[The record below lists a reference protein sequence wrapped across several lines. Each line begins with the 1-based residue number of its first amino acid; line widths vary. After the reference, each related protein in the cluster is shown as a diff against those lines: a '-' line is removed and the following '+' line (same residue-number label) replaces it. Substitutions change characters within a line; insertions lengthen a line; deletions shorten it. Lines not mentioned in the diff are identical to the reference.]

1 MSKKDEI
8 ITDKRKTGDLM
19 GLSQV
24 IGSFAYKVV
33 GKKAFAEADV
43 ICNWKG
49 IVGDDIASYSKPVK
63 IDFKKG
69 ERIGGILIVET
80 LGGAFA
86 LELQLKTKFLLDKV
100 NTYFGYEA
108 VKSLR
113 ILQNPKCNISSD
125 QSINN
130 SEKVLVTEEEEN
142 YIKEVSSDIQNSE
155 LEHALQRLGCAVIA
169 NNKK

>member
-113 ILQNPKCNISSD
+113 ILQHPKCNISSD
-125 QSINN
+125 QFINN

-155 LEHALQRLGCAVIA
+155 LEYALQRLGCAVIA

>member
-86 LELQLKTKFLLDKV
+86 L
-100 NTYFGYEA
+100 
-108 VKSLR
+108 
-113 ILQNPKCNISSD
+113 
-125 QSINN
+125 
-130 SEKVLVTEEEEN
+130 
-142 YIKEVSSDIQNSE
+142 
-155 LEHALQRLGCAVIA
+155 
-169 NNKK
+169 

>member
-1 MSKKDEI
+1 MSKRDEI

-19 GLSQV
+19 GIAQV
-24 IGSFAYKVV
+24 IGGFSYKMV
-33 GKKAFAEADV
+33 GKQAFVEADV
-43 ICNWKG
+43 ICNWRV
-49 IVGDDIASYSKPVK
+49 IVGEDTASYSKPLK

-69 ERIGGILIVET
+69 ERIGGTLVIET

-86 LELQLKTKFLLDKV
+86 LELQLKSKFLLDKV

-108 VKSLR
+108 VNNLR
-113 ILQNPKCNISSD
+113 IVQNPKCNIASD
-125 QSINN
+125 QTINN
-130 SEKVLVTEEEEN
+130 NEKVLVTDEEEN
-142 YIKEVSSDIQNSE
+142 YIREMSSNMKSSE